1 VKADDKGENMV
12 TQTVRKAGNSLAIT
26 IPKEEVERLG
36 LREGDIVA
44 LQLNRVRVE
53 VELPADI
60 LSHARQSL
68 REHAEAYRILA
79 DR

>member
-1 VKADDKGENMV
+1 MV

-36 LREGDIVA
+36 LTEGDIVA

-53 VELPADI
+53 VDLPADI
-60 LSHARQSL
+60 RSHARQSL
-68 REHAEAYRILA
+68 REHAAAYRILA

>member
-1 VKADDKGENMV
+1 MV

-36 LREGDIVA
+36 LKEGDIVA

-53 VELPADI
+53 VELPGDVQ
-60 LSHARQSL
+60 SHARQSL
-68 REHAEAYRILA
+68 REHADAYRILA

>member
-1 VKADDKGENMV
+1 MV

-36 LREGDIVA
+36 LQEGDIVA

-60 LSHARQSL
+60 RSHAQQSL
-68 REHAEAYRILA
+68 REHADAYRILA

>member
-1 VKADDKGENMV
+1 ML
-12 TQTVRKAGNSLAIT
+12 TQTVRKAGNSLAVT

-44 LQLNRVRVE
+44 LQINRVRIE
-53 VELPADI
+53 VDLPADI
-60 LSHARQSL
+60 FGHAQQSL
-68 REHAEAYRILA
+68 RDHAAAYRILA

>member
-1 VKADDKGENMV
+1 
-12 TQTVRKAGNSLAIT
+12 
-26 IPKEEVERLG
+26 VERLG
-36 LREGDIVA
+36 LQEGDIVA

-60 LSHARQSL
+60 RSHAQQSL
-68 REHAEAYRILA
+68 REHADAYRILA